1 VYTSTNPWK
10 ITQIFK
16 CVSTTVQEYTQWIE
30 KLRMEAPPEPEE
42 GMQADQ
48 KHHLHWDLIYSMEAR
63 VDEVQA
69 EILVSHFLV
78 VFL

>member
-1 VYTSTNPWK
+1 
-10 ITQIFK
+10 
-16 CVSTTVQEYTQWIE
+16 
-30 KLRMEAPPEPEE
+30 MDAPPEPEE

-69 EILVSHFLV
+69 EIVVSSFPIGFL
-78 VFL
+78 LMT